1 MESITSTPRA
11 GNPASPEPVSRPQV
25 FKVPFRDTHLWL
37 VIDDLGVRWVPVA
50 HIVRLLALPLG
61 DMLTRLDENPAEYRH
76 TRLDVPPALVGG
88 SAVCLRTEYLHSL
101 LWSGIKDKRVSQAYL
116 PMLLHLRAE
125 ACDAL
130 NSFQPEPMIL
140 METVPVI
147 EGEIVTLNEGVPV
160 TTTLAIAKGMGYDHA
175 SVIKL
180 TRTYVE
186 QLQKFNPVRFE
197 IRPGKP
203 LPQGGFGASTEYAL
217 LNQPQSALLIS
228 LMRNNEQVVDFK
240 VRLIQAFVEVEK
252 RAKFLGP
259 QAEQLLL
266 QTAEAVHDMQAV
278 IATLGK
284 KPRSTPRP
292 RKPAAHKRIPG
303 AELERWEKYW
313 GPYVAASL
321 AHKADPD
328 FYPAPVGAPPQ
339 QVIVTSLGYEH

>member
-1 MESITSTPRA
+1 M
-11 GNPASPEPVSRPQV
+11 
-25 FKVPFRDTHLWL
+25 
-37 VIDDLGVRWVPVA
+37 
-50 HIVRLLALPLG
+50 LALPLG

-76 TRLDVPPALVGG
+76 ARLDVPPALVGG
-88 SAVCLRTEYLHSL
+88 SAVCLRTEHLHSL
-101 LWSGIKDKRVSQAYL
+101 LWSGIKEKRVSPAYL

-130 NSFQPEPMIL
+130 NSFQPVEPVQPEPMIL
-140 METVPVI
+140 METVPAI
-147 EGEIVTLNEGVPV
+147 EGEIVTLDEGIPV

-180 TRTYVE
+180 TRTYLE
-186 QLQKFNPVRFE
+186 QLQKFNPIRFE
-197 IRPGKP
+197 IR
-203 LPQGGFGASTEYAL
+203 LADTPQGGGRPTEYAL

-278 IATLGK
+278 IATLKK
-284 KPRSTPRP
+284 KPRSTTRP

-303 AELERWEKYW
+303 AELERWEKWY
-313 GPYVAASL
+313 GPYTAAIM
-321 AHKADPD
+321 AHKADPT
-328 FYPAPVGAPPQ
+328 FYPMPVGNPPQ
-339 QVIVTSLGYEH
+339 RVSAPGLGYEH